1 MDNVMVYDTA
11 ARVYNLDLYE
21 AQDNGETVDS
31 IAEMIENDP
40 AIIIDYLLDII
51 DDLQA

>member
-1 MDNVMVYDTA
+1 MDNVMIYDTA
-11 ARVYNLDLYE
+11 NRVYNLDLYE
-21 AQDNGETVDS
+21 AQDNGETIES
-31 IAEMIENDP
+31 IAGMIENDP

>member
-1 MDNVMVYDTA
+1 MDNVMIYETA

-21 AQDNGETVDS
+21 AQDNGETVES
-31 IAEMIENDP
+31 IACMIENDP

-51 DDLQA
+51 DELQA

>member
-1 MDNVMVYDTA
+1 MDNVMIYDTA
-11 ARVYNLDLYE
+11 NRVYNLDLYE
-21 AQDNGETVDS
+21 AKDNGETVES
-31 IAEMIENDP
+31 IAGMIENDP